1 MSTDQSGRT
10 RTTDARADR
19 GREWE
24 LFVREA
30 ETEPLHHVG
39 SVTGPTEEIAR
50 QRAESLLGWS
60 ASAVWLCPADEV
72 TRFDT
77 RSLATDDGA
86 TATGAEPGGDTP

>member
-10 RTTDARADR
+10 RTDAARADR

-30 ETEPLHHVG
+30 ETEPLEHAG
-39 SVTGPTEEIAR
+39 SVTAPTERIAR
-50 QRAESLLGWS
+50 ERAESLLGWH

-72 TRFDT
+72 ARFDT
-77 RSLATDDGA
+77 RRLADGS
-86 TATGAEPGGDTP
+86 GAESEPGGDTP